1 MIYWLAFIIGGVALL
16 VAFWPSKESK
26 NRTYYLEEANRVLF
40 VKAMEQ
46 AHQAVDIKALSDRTL
61 LDNIKGNFSNV
72 KHQLGKMAELKLL
85 TYSLILIGASYIINH
100 QYLRTNLYIVVLFVI
115 TLGWALGYFWLQK
128 RQKEAFDNAFPDA
141 LNMLS
146 SAVSSGESIMHA
158 IIYVGKTLQGDVGE
172 EFRRMGEKLRLG
184 ESPENVFR
192 KSCERFPYPAFYF
205 FVITLRANMQRGG
218 QLKDV
223 IARLNRLMFDGRAIE
238 KKKYALTAEARMSVK
253 IVVAIPFSVLF
264 MLQFISPEN
273 FEFLMFN
280 PAGKPILYY
289 LLASEGLGLWM
300 VWILMRGA
308 QK

>member
-1 MIYWLAFIIGGVALL
+1 MIHWIAFIIGGVALL
-16 VAFWPSKESK
+16 VAFWPSRENQS
-26 NRTYYLEEANRVLF
+26 RTYYLEEANRVLF
-40 VKAMEQ
+40 VNAMEQ

-61 LDNIKGNFSNV
+61 LDNIKANFNNV
-72 KHQLGKMAELKLL
+72 KYQLGKIAELKLMLFSL
-85 TYSLILIGASYIINH
+85 TLIGSAFVFNHKYLQTNSYLVASIF
-100 QYLRTNLYIVVLFVI
+100 LIV
-115 TLGWALGYFWLQK
+115 GWTLGYFWLQK
-128 RQKEAFDNAFPDA
+128 RQQEAFENAFPDA

-192 KSCERFPYPAFYF
+192 KSCERFPYPSFYF

-223 IARLNRLMFDGRAIE
+223 IARLNRLMFDARAIE

-264 MLQFISPEN
+264 MLQFISPDN
-273 FEFLMFN
+273 FEFLMFH

-289 LLASEGLGLWM
+289 LLVSEGLGLWM
-300 VWILMRGA
+300 VWMLMRGA

>member
-1 MIYWLAFIIGGVALL
+1 MIHWIAFIIGGIALL
-16 VAFWPSKESK
+16 VAFWPSRESQS
-26 NRTYYLEEANRVLF
+26 RTYYLEEANRVLF
-40 VKAMEQ
+40 VNAMEQ

-61 LDNIKGNFSNV
+61 LDNIKANFSNV
-72 KHQLGKMAELKLL
+72 KYQLGKMAELKLML
-85 TYSLILIGASYIINH
+85 YSFTLIGAAFVFNHKYLQTNSYIVASIF
-100 QYLRTNLYIVVLFVI
+100 LIV
-115 TLGWALGYFWLQK
+115 GWTLGYFWLQK
-128 RQKEAFDNAFPDA
+128 RQQEAFENAFPDA

-192 KSCERFPYPAFYF
+192 KSCERFPYPSFYF

-223 IARLNRLMFDGRAIE
+223 IARLNRLMFDARAIE

-264 MLQFISPEN
+264 MLQFISPDN
-273 FEFLMFN
+273 FEFLMFH

-300 VWILMRGA
+300 VWMLMRGA